1 MNEINEARKNT
12 YDAILYMRFQ
22 KQGKKTTLFVNAYI
36 NGNTV
41 KKKKE
46 KKERK
51 LIIAKIR
58 PVMTWVGGEG
68 GT

>member
-22 KQGKKTTLFVNAYI
+22 KQGEKTTLFVNAYI

-46 KKERK
+46 KKERN

-58 PVMTWVGGEG
+58 PVMTWVEGEG

>member
-41 KKKKE
+41 KKKR
-46 KKERK
+46 KKEN
-51 LIIAKIR
+51 
-58 PVMTWVGGEG
+58 
-68 GT
+68 